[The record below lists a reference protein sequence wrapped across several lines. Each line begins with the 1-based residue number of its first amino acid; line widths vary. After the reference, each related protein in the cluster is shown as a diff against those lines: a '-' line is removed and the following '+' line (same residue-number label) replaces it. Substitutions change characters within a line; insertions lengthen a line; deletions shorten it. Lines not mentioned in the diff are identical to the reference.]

1 MSLTKRN
8 LQELKQAKS
17 LGIHILKKQQAWV
30 NAELDPDKIKNTS
43 TSIYENWHVFANI
56 KPGAVRH
63 NAEWYLA
70 VRDKQTG
77 QIKYS
82 ACLSQKEMLDLVHKV
97 VTTNDYSDFYL
108 QNWYR

>member
-1 MSLTKRN
+1 MALTKRN
-8 LQELKQAKS
+8 LQELKQAKN

-30 NAELDPDKIKNTS
+30 NAELDPDKIKDTN

-70 VRDKQTG
+70 VCDKQNG

-82 ACLSQKEMLDLVHKV
+82 DCLSQKEMLDLVHKV

>member
-1 MSLTKRN
+1 MALTKRN
-8 LQELKQAKS
+8 LQELKQAKN

-30 NAELDPDKIKNTS
+30 TAELDPDKIKDAN

-70 VRDKQTG
+70 VQDKQTG

-82 ACLSQKEMLDLVHKV
+82 DCLSQKGMLELVHKI
-97 VTTNDYSDFYL
+97 VTTGDYSDFYL
-108 QNWYR
+108 PDWYC

>member
-1 MSLTKRN
+1 MALTKKN
-8 LQELKQAKS
+8 IQELKAARA

-30 NAELDPDKIKNTS
+30 NAELDPDKIKDTNI
-43 TSIYENWHVFANI
+43 SIYENWHVFANI
-56 KPGAVRH
+56 RPGAVRH

-70 VRDKQTG
+70 VRDKQKG

-82 ACLSQKEMLDLVHKV
+82 EYLSQKDMLNLVHKV

-108 QNWYR
+108 PGWYC

>member
-1 MSLTKRN
+1 MALTKRN
-8 LQELKQAKS
+8 LQELKQAKN

-30 NAELDPDKIKNTS
+30 NAELDPDKIKNTN
-43 TSIYENWHVFANI
+43 TSIYENWRVFANI
-56 KPGAVRH
+56 RPGAVRH

-82 ACLSQKEMLDLVHKV
+82 EYLSQKDMLNLVHKV

-108 QNWYR
+108 PDWYC

>member
-1 MSLTKRN
+1 MALTKRN

-17 LGIHILKKQQAWV
+17 LGIHILKKQQAWIT
-30 NAELDPDKIKNTS
+30 AELDPDKIKNTN
-43 TSIYENWHVFANI
+43 TSIYENWHVFTNI
-56 KPGAVRH
+56 KPDAVRH

-82 ACLSQKEMLDLVHKV
+82 EYLSQKDMLNLVHKI
-97 VTTNDYSDFYL
+97 VTTSDYSDFYL
-108 QNWYR
+108 PDWYS

>member
-1 MSLTKRN
+1 MALTKKN
-8 LQELKQAKS
+8 IQELKTARA
-17 LGIHILKKQQAWV
+17 LGVHILKKQQAWIS
-30 NAELDPDKIKNTS
+30 AELDPDKIKSAN
-43 TSIYENWHVFANI
+43 TSIYENWHVFTNI

-82 ACLSQKEMLDLVHKV
+82 DCLSQKEMLDLVHKV

>member
-1 MSLTKRN
+1 MALTKKN
-8 LQELKQAKS
+8 IQELKTARAC
-17 LGIHILKKQQAWV
+17 GVHILKKQQAWV
-30 NAELDPDKIKNTS
+30 NAELDTDKIKDVN

-70 VRDKQTG
+70 MRDKQTG

-82 ACLSQKEMLDLVHKV
+82 DCLSQKEMLDLVHKV

>member
-1 MSLTKRN
+1 MALTKRN
-8 LQELKQAKS
+8 LQELKQAKN
-17 LGIHILKKQQAWV
+17 LGIHILKKQQAWIS
-30 NAELDPDKIKNTS
+30 AELDPDKIKNTN
-43 TSIYENWHVFANI
+43 TSIYQNWHVFTNI
-56 KPGAVRH
+56 KTGAVRH

-70 VRDKQTG
+70 MRDKQTG

-82 ACLSQKEMLDLVHKV
+82 DCLSQKEMLDLVHKV